1 MNLNRRQLWIRQVET
16 RSGIA
21 PLDFKMARYIELM
34 NISNMQDLRWSFT
47 TPKGVYGIGAGTIN
61 KLKALAGV
69 PVPPKRVTWKREA
82 LRLYALLEQHGIEYV
97 KQK

>member
-1 MNLNRRQLWIRQVET
+1 MNQRQLWIRRVEA

-21 PLDFKMARYIELM
+21 PLDFKMARYIEAL

-47 TPKGVYGIGAGTIN
+47 TPGNVRGIGAGTLN
-61 KLKALAGV
+61 KLKALAGIE
-69 PVPPKRVTWKREA
+69 VPPRKATWKSEA
-82 LRLYALLEQHGIEYV
+82 QRLYALLDAAGIEYI